1 MRTMK
6 TSLERLG
13 IDEVRSLE
21 TEMIVGNQKVR

>member
-21 TEMIVGNQKVR
+21 TEMIVGNQKFR